1 MRGLFLCFSSC
12 PSVLSPKTWIGL
24 QVSSDDA
31 DGYKKGLRNQLRQAI
46 DSDRDLLGGAPE
58 FVIACLQ
65 PFAADANAKAAKKV
79 HTEHLFYFT
88 KDMKSSCLQKV

>member
-1 MRGLFLCFSSC
+1 M
-12 PSVLSPKTWIGL
+12 
-24 QVSSDDA
+24 SSDDA

-79 HTEHLFYFT
+79 HTERFFYFT
-88 KDMKSSCLQKV
+88 KHRKSGCFQKL